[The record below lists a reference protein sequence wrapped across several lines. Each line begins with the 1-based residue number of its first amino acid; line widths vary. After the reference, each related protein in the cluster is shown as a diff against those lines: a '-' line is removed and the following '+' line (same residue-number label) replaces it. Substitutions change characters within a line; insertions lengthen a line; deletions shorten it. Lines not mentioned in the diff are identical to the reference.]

1 MQALRLRPK
10 FLEFLAP
17 ELLADRDFILAA
29 AAWQKLGHAGHAN
42 KVEAH
47 TLSLTLNIFNIQKH
61 SGNMD
66 GHTMYDYVWTEIIC
80 QSPANM
86 GQFQIA

>member
-10 FLEFLAP
+10 FLDFLAP
-17 ELLADRDFILAA
+17 ELLADRDFILNA

-42 KVEAH
+42 KVGAH
-47 TLSLTLNIFNIQKH
+47 TLSLTLNILNIQKH

-66 GHTMYDYVWTEIIC
+66 GHTMYDYVYGLKLFVNPRRIWVN
-80 QSPANM
+80 SK
-86 GQFQIA
+86 